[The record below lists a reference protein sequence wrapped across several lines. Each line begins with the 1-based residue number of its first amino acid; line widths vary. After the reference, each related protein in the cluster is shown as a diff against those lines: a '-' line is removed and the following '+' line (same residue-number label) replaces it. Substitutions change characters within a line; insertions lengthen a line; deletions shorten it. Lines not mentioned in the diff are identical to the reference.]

1 MEECSRAVVGVA
13 VMLVLLVAWAPR
25 TVAHGEAAQDGFIR
39 TRTVAFYDVQFSGTD
54 LQRGAAMAITGKF
67 FLLQEWPTGMDKPGL
82 VFLTAA
88 VPGPV
93 LLVQERWINGV
104 FTPGSVAIR
113 QGEEYD
119 FKLVLRGRR
128 EGRYH
133 VHPMVAVQ
141 GVGPLLGPGAWITIN
156 GGGAV
161 ANPLTLYNG
170 ATINLETFALQRI
183 ALWHGLALALGLAWL
198 LYWIA
203 QPILRRSL
211 WVTSG
216 AEEQLITRRDCW
228 VASVLGVLTGAA
240 ILVGFLTTKAAYPHT
255 IPHQVI
261 KVDIPTGPQPASFIQ
276 LKCPE
281 VRYNPVTRTL
291 TLAGEVTNTDAQP
304 ALLKRFVTS
313 MLTFTN
319 IDLVSQGEHLLV
331 LDPPGVVNPGETKR
345 LTLVMTDPIWEQQ
358 RLVDLGQPQLRFGG
372 VLIFEGAA
380 GGQSVTAI
388 DAPLH
393 PYFRPAS

>member
-1 MEECSRAVVGVA
+1 MQECSRAVVGVA
-13 VMLVLLVAWAPR
+13 VVLVLLVVWVPR
-25 TVAHGEAAQDGFIR
+25 TAAHGEAAQDAFIR

-54 LQRGAAMAITGKF
+54 IQRGDAVAITGKF
-67 FLLQEWPTGMDKPGL
+67 FLLKEWPIGVDKPGL

-93 LLVQERWINGV
+93 MLVQERWLNGV
-104 FTPGSVAIR
+104 FTPGSVALR

-119 FKLVLRGRR
+119 FKLILRGRR

-133 VHPMVAVQ
+133 AHAIVAVQ

-156 GGGAV
+156 GGGAM
-161 ANPLTLYNG
+161 ANPLTLLNG
-170 ATINLETFALQRI
+170 ETINLETLALPRI
-183 ALWHGLALALGLAWL
+183 ALWHGLTLALGLAWL

-211 WVTSG
+211 WVASG
-216 AEEQLITRRDCW
+216 AEDQLMTRRGRW
-228 VASVLGVLTGAA
+228 VASALGILTSVA
-240 ILVGFLTTKAAYPHT
+240 IIVGVLTTKASYPYT

-261 KVDIPTGPQPASFIQ
+261 KVDVPTGPQPASLVQ
-276 LKCPE
+276 MKRAE

-291 TLAGEVTNTDAQP
+291 TLEGEVINTGAQP
-304 ALLKRFVTS
+304 ALLKQFVTS
-313 MLTFTN
+313 ALTFRNT
-319 IDLVSQGEHLLV
+319 DLVPRGEQVFV
-331 LDPPGVVNPGETKR
+331 LDPPGALNPGETKR
-345 LTLVMTDPIWEQQ
+345 LTLTMTDPIWEQQ
-358 RLVDLGQPQLRFGG
+358 RLVDLNQPQLRFGG
-372 VLIFEGAA
+372 ILIFESAA
-380 GGQSVTAI
+380 GDRSVTAI